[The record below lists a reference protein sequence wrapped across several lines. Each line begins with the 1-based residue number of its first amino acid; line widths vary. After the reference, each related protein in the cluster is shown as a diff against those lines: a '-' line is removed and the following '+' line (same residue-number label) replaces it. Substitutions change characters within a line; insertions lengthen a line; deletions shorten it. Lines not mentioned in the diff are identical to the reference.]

1 MLTRFITCIALVA
14 ASLTAVAASMPPS
27 VMSVRERDGV
37 YTVAA
42 RFEVPESATVVH
54 DVLTD
59 YANIPRFM
67 PDVRTSRIVERAA
80 GYARVEQEAVS
91 KFILF
96 SKRVHLVLD
105 IEESPDVI
113 RFRNTCSRSFEQYEG
128 AWTIESDG
136 GATAVAYE
144 LTARPAFRVPEFV
157 LRKLLERDAAVMFER
172 LRGEITARGA
182 LTHRAVS

>member
-1 MLTRFITCIALVA
+1 MLTRFITAVALVA
-14 ASLTAVAASMPPS
+14 ASLPAVAASMSVP

-42 RFEVPESATVVH
+42 RFEVPEPTTVVY

-67 PDVRTSRIVERAA
+67 PDVQTSRIVVRAA

-91 KFILF
+91 KFMLF

-105 IEESPDVI
+105 VEEGPGII
-113 RFRNTCSRSFEQYEG
+113 RFRNTCGRSFEQYEG

-136 GATAVAYE
+136 GVTAVAYE

-157 LRKLLERDAAVMFER
+157 LRRLLERDAAIMIER
-172 LRGEITARGA
+172 LRVEISTRAR
-182 LTHRAVS
+182 

>member
-1 MLTRFITCIALVA
+1 MLTRFIMSVALVT
-14 ASLTAVAASMPPS
+14 ASLTALAASMPPP

-42 RFEVPESATVVH
+42 RFEVPESPTVVH

-67 PDVRTSRIVERAA
+67 PDVRTSRIVERRA

-91 KFILF
+91 TFMLF

-105 IEESPDVI
+105 VEESPDAI
-113 RFRNTCSRSFEQYEG
+113 RFRNTCGRSFEQYEG
-128 AWTIESDG
+128 AWTIEGGG

-157 LRKLLERDAAVMFER
+157 LRKLLERDASVMIER
-172 LRGEITARGA
+172 LRAEISARA
-182 LTHRAVS
+182 AVKLGIVS